1 MLVSSWLSW
10 LHNARFLVN
19 KMVNSDHRGVYAR
32 RIIFSRAGEGPA
44 EVVARWPRICR
55 EPLLRS
61 DAMFNS
67 LATDASK
74 SEPRLAHS
82 ERADSD
88 GPKQPPL
95 PGTPYA
101 PYSEKPAVPELP
113 YKPYAEKPAH
123 EAPYEPYK
131 GI

>member
-1 MLVSSWLSW
+1 
-10 LHNARFLVN
+10 
-19 KMVNSDHRGVYAR
+19 
-32 RIIFSRAGEGPA
+32 
-44 EVVARWPRICR
+44 
-55 EPLLRS
+55 
-61 DAMFNS
+61 MFNS

-74 SEPRLAHS
+74 SCESRMTNSWRA
-82 ERADSD
+82 ADSD
-88 GPKQPPL
+88 GAKQPT

-101 PYSEKPAVPELP
+101 PYSEKPPLPELP